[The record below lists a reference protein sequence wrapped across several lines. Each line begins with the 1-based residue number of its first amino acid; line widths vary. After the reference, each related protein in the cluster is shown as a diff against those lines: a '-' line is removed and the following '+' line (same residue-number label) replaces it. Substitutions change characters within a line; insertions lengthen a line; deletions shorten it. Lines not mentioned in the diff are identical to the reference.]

1 MRGVVRLSITIGAA
15 AALFL
20 TPTFGGN
27 GKANGNGN
35 GNGGNGGGANA
46 PHARSVA
53 HGRGRVLGVV
63 QQTNLGHIDQSDA
76 QTGSN
81 IYSCED
87 LTADETGT
95 MRVRVAGAQIYIS
108 SQSSAEL
115 EDDSDEIVVLA
126 DSGTVGFSE
135 PSTASLIVRTPA
147 GIVRAEGGSAA
158 AGEVTYKSATEL
170 VITAMHGNLTLDSG
184 GELRTIPEGKSAD
197 VMFEDAL
204 TQACHRG
211 AAPLETPNDKIGFF
225 ILVPAALMVPSYI
238 LWQEMTE
245 SDSKPHHS
253 F

>member
-1 MRGVVRLSITIGAA
+1 MRRVVRIGMTLGAA

-20 TPTFGGN
+20 TPTFGGSGN
-27 GKANGNGN
+27 PNGNGHAHN
-35 GNGGNGGGANA
+35 GV
-46 PHARSVA
+46 HA
-53 HGRGRVLGVV
+53 HGRVLGVV
-63 QQTNLGHIDQSDA
+63 SQTNLAHIDQSNA
-76 QTGSN
+76 EMGSN
-81 IYSCED
+81 VYSCED
-87 LTADETGT
+87 LTADDTGS
-95 MRVRVAGAQIYIS
+95 MRVRIGAAQIFIAA
-108 SQSSAEL
+108 QSSAEL

-135 PSTASLIVRTPA
+135 PSTASLIIRTPA

-158 AGEVTYKSATEL
+158 AGEITYKSATEL
-170 VITAMHGNLTLDSG
+170 LITAMHGNLTLDSG

-197 VMFEDAL
+197 VTFEDAL
-204 TQACHRG
+204 TQACHRA
-211 AAPLETPNDKIGFF
+211 AAPLQPTNDKIGFF

>member
-1 MRGVVRLSITIGAA
+1 MRGVVRFGWTIGAA
-15 AALFL
+15 AVLFL

-27 GKANGNGN
+27 GTGNGN
-35 GNGGNGGGANA
+35 GNG

-63 QQTNLGHIDQSDA
+63 QQTNLAHIDQSDA

-87 LTADETGT
+87 LTADDGGT
-95 MRVRVAGAQIYIS
+95 MRVRVAGAQIYIAA
-108 SQSSAEL
+108 QSSAEL

-147 GIVRAEGGSAA
+147 GIVRAEGGSAV

-170 VITAMHGNLTLDSG
+170 IITAMRGNLTLDSG

-204 TQACHRG
+204 TQACHRA
-211 AAPLETPNDKIGFF
+211 AAPLESPNDKIGFF